1 MVMVMVMVMDIDTGT
16 GGGDAGLAHPLLAWL
31 AGVGE
36 QLDGAVECPTLSL
49 PLGGYES
56 ALRQIA
62 VHEAKLASLRLILT
76 RQAELNE
83 VRKLTGAANAA
94 GWVRQVTRMGRREAS
109 VSVRLAKALDQ
120 TLRATGRALGEGE
133 ISLGQAQVIERAI
146 RRLPNDVDA
155 EVKVEA
161 EAFLLDSAQALD
173 VDDLD
178 EAGKHLYEVIA
189 PEDAERRIG
198 KQLEEQERRARENRT
213 LSFGPIRDGVGTVFL
228 RLDLPTFAVL
238 QALLD
243 PLARPRPTGP
253 EGPDLRS
260 SERRYADAFSELLG
274 LAQAAVDAPARG
286 SVRTRLTVTMS
297 YDGLVNKVGYA
308 TLNSVLTDSGP
319 THLKVQTRAG
329 ACGNCGEGDR
339 ARGNAIDGDGSCG
352 GSGGQTLIGYRITGP
367 PVSATLVRQLACD
380 AEIISVVLGGDGA
393 VLDLGRGT
401 RLFTSSQRHALAE
414 RDGYYCHFPGCRR
427 PEKWTEAH
435 HINHW
440 IDGGATDLNNGVLLC
455 QHHHTVIH
463 TKGWTVRM
471 GDNGHPEYIP
481 PPWVDPNAAY
491 LRRGPSILFESS
503 ARLRQQVMCWRLN

>member
-1 MVMVMVMVMDIDTGT
+1 MDIDTEEGF
-16 GGGDAGLAHPLLAWL
+16 AHPLMRWL
-31 AGVGE
+31 SGVGE
-36 QLDGAVECPTLSL
+36 QLDGSMECPTLSL
-49 PLGGYES
+49 PLDQYEG
-56 ALRQIA
+56 ALRQLA
-62 VHEAKLASLRLILT
+62 VCEAKLASLRLSLT

-94 GWVRQVTRMGRREAS
+94 GWVQQQTRMGRREAA

-155 EVKVEA
+155 EVKAEA

-173 VDDLD
+173 TDDLD
-178 EAGKHLYEVIA
+178 RAGKHLYEVIA

-213 LSFGPIRDGVGTVFL
+213 LSFGPARDGMGTIFL
-228 RLDLPTFAVL
+228 RLDLPTLAVL

-253 EGPDLRS
+253 DGPDLRS
-260 SERRYADAFSELLG
+260 SERRQADAFAEFLG
-274 LAQAAVDAPARG
+274 VAQAAVDAPNRG
-286 SVRTRLTVTMS
+286 SIRPRITVTVS

-319 THLKVQTRAG
+319 AHLEVKS
-329 ACGNCGEGDR
+329 EPD
-339 ARGNAIDGDGSCG
+339 S
-352 GSGGQTLIGYRITGP
+352 SGPGVRTLIGYRITGP

-380 AEIISVVLGGDGA
+380 AESIPAVLGGDGA

-414 RDGYYCHFPGCRR
+414 RDGYFCHFPGCRR

-435 HINHW
+435 HIQHW

-455 QHHHTVIH
+455 QHHHTTIH
-463 TKGWTVRM
+463 TQGWTVRM
-471 GDNGHPEYIP
+471 SDNGHPEYIP
-481 PPWVDPNAAY
+481 PPWVDPYQNAI
-491 LRRGPSILFESS
+491 RPNDTTVIRH
-503 ARLRQQVMCWRLN
+503 

>member
-1 MVMVMVMVMDIDTGT
+1 MDIDTGE
-16 GGGDAGLAHPLLAWL
+16 GFAHPLMRWL
-31 AGVGE
+31 ADVGAGV
-36 QLDGAVECPTLSL
+36 DAAIECPTLSL
-49 PLGGYES
+49 PLDEHES

-62 VHEAKLASLRLILT
+62 VYEAKLASLRLRLT
-76 RQAELNE
+76 RQAELSE
-83 VRKLTGAANAA
+83 VRKLTGAANTA
-94 GWVRQVTRMGRREAS
+94 GWVQQVTRMGRREAS

-120 TLRATGRALGEGE
+120 TLRSTGEALSDGE

-155 EVKVEA
+155 DVKAEA

-178 EAGKHLYEVIA
+178 KAGKHLYEVIA

-213 LSFGPIRDGVGTVFL
+213 LSFGPVRDGMGTVFL
-228 RLDLPTFAVL
+228 RADLPTLAIL

-243 PLARPRPTGP
+243 PLARPRPSGP
-253 EGPDLRS
+253 DGPDLRS
-260 SERRYADAFSELLG
+260 SERRQADAFAELLSQ
-274 LAQAAVDAPARG
+274 AQAAVDAPARG
-286 SVRTRLTVTMS
+286 SIRPRLTVTVNH
-297 YDGLVNKVGYA
+297 DDLVARLGYG

-319 THLKVQTRAG
+319 AHLKVKTHRD
-329 ACGNCGEGDR
+329 ED
-339 ARGNAIDGDGSCG
+339 
-352 GSGGQTLIGYRITGP
+352 GSGGHAVIGYRITGP
-367 PVSATLVRQLACD
+367 PLSATLVRQLACD
-380 AEIISVVLGGDGA
+380 AEIIPVVLGGDGA

-414 RDGYYCHFPGCRR
+414 RDGYFCHFPDCRR

-435 HINHW
+435 HIQHW
-440 IDGGATDLNNGVLLC
+440 VDGGATDLNNGVLLC

-471 GDNGHPEYIP
+471 GPDGHPEYIP
-481 PPWVDPNAAY
+481 PPWVDRYQNVIRPNDHSII
-491 LRRGPSILFESS
+491 RG
-503 ARLRQQVMCWRLN
+503 

>member
-1 MVMVMVMVMDIDTGT
+1 MDIDTGSGT
-16 GGGDAGLAHPLLAWL
+16 SGGAGFAHPLLAWL
-31 AGVGE
+31 AGVGAGI
-36 QLDGAVECPTLSL
+36 DAAIECPTLSL
-49 PLGGYES
+49 PLGEYEG

-62 VHEAKLASLRLILT
+62 VCEAKLASLRLSLT

-83 VRKLTGAANAA
+83 VRKLTGAANTA
-94 GWVRQVTRMGRREAS
+94 GWVQQVTRMGRREAS

-120 TLRATGRALGEGE
+120 TLQATSRALGEGG

-155 EVKVEA
+155 EVRAEA

-178 EAGKHLYEVIA
+178 KAGKHLYEVIA

-213 LSFGPIRDGVGTVFL
+213 LAFGPVRDGMGTVFL
-228 RLDLPTFAVL
+228 RLDVPTLAVL

-243 PLARPRPTGP
+243 PLARPRPSGP
-253 EGPDLRS
+253 EGPDGRS
-260 SERRYADAFSELLG
+260 GERRYPDAFSEFLG
-274 LAQAAVDAPARG
+274 VAQAAVDAPNRG
-286 SVRTRLTVTMS
+286 IVRPRLTVTMS

-308 TLNSVLTDSGP
+308 TLNSVLADPGP
-319 THLKVQTRAG
+319 TDLKVTSRSD
-329 ACGNCGEGDR
+329 EDR
-339 ARGNAIDGDGSCG
+339 
-352 GSGGQTLIGYRITGP
+352 GGQAVIGYRITGP
-367 PVSATLVRQLACD
+367 PLSATLVRQLACD
-380 AEIISVVLGGDGA
+380 AEIIPVVLGGDGA

-414 RDGYYCHFPGCRR
+414 RDGYYCNFPGCRR

-455 QHHHTVIH
+455 QHHHTTIH
-463 TKGWTVRM
+463 TQGWTVRM
-471 GDNGHPEYIP
+471 SDDGHPEYLP
-481 PPWVDPNAAY
+481 PPWGDPYQNPIRPNDTTI
-491 LRRGPSILFESS
+491 RR
-503 ARLRQQVMCWRLN
+503 

>member
-1 MVMVMVMVMDIDTGT
+1 MDIDTGSASGDT
-16 GGGDAGLAHPLLAWL
+16 GFAHPLLAWL
-31 AGVGE
+31 ADVGAGI
-36 QLDGAVECPTLSL
+36 DAAIECPTLSL
-49 PLGGYES
+49 PLDQYEE
-56 ALRQIA
+56 AMRQLA
-62 VHEAKLASLRLILT
+62 VYEARLASLRLSLT
-76 RQAELNE
+76 QQAELIE
-83 VRKLTGAANAA
+83 VRKLTGAANTA

-120 TLRATGRALGEGE
+120 TIRATGQALSEGE

-146 RRLPNDVDA
+146 RRLPNDIDPDVRA
-155 EVKVEA
+155 EA

-178 EAGKHLYEVIA
+178 KAGKHLYEVIA

-213 LSFGPIRDGVGTVFL
+213 LSFGPVRDGMGTIFM
-228 RLDLPTFAVL
+228 RLDVPTLAVL

-260 SERRYADAFSELLG
+260 SERRQADAFAELLG
-274 LAQAAVDAPARG
+274 QAQAAVDAPTRG
-286 SVRTRLTVTMS
+286 SIRPRITVTIS
-297 YDGLVNKVGYA
+297 YEDLVAWLGYG
-308 TLNSVLTDSGP
+308 TLNSVVTDSGP
-319 THLKVQTRAG
+319 THLKVRTQAG
-329 ACGNCGEGDR
+329 A
-339 ARGNAIDGDGSCG
+339 G
-352 GSGGQTLIGYRITGP
+352 GSDEDRSGPGGQALIGYRITGP
-367 PVSATLVRQLACD
+367 PLSATLVRQLACD
-380 AEIISVVLGGDGA
+380 AEIIPVVLGGDGA

-414 RDGYYCHFPGCRR
+414 RDGYYCHFPNCRR
-427 PEKWTEAH
+427 PEKCTEAH

-440 IDGGATDLNNGVLLC
+440 IDGGTTYLNNGVLLC

-471 GDNGHPEYIP
+471 GDDGHPEYIP
-481 PPWVDPNAAY
+481 PPWVDPYQNVIRPNDTT
-491 LRRGPSILFESS
+491 LIRH
-503 ARLRQQVMCWRLN
+503 